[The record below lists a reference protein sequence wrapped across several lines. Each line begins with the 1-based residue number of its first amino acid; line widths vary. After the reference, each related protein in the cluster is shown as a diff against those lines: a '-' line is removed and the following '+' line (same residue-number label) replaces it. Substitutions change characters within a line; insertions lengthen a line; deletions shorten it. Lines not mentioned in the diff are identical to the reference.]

1 MAFAYVLIKC
11 EIGFENKIIET
22 LVKFSEVAE
31 VKGILGEWDIFAK
44 LETNS
49 QEQLEDC
56 ITNKI
61 RTIPHIISTNS
72 LSPVPSQGG
81 K

>member
-11 EIGFENKIIET
+11 EIGFENQIIEN
-22 LVKFSEVAE
+22 LVKFTEVVE
-31 VKGILGEWDIFAK
+31 VKGILGEWDIFVK
-44 LETNS
+44 LETTS
-49 QEQLEDC
+49 QEKLEDF

-61 RTIPHIISTNS
+61 RKLPHIISTNS

>member
-11 EIGFENKIIET
+11 EMGHENQIIEY
-22 LVKFSEVAE
+22 LVKLPEVQE
-31 VKGILGEWDIFAK
+31 VKGVFGEWDIFVK
-44 LETNS
+44 LEAES
-49 QEQLEDC
+49 QEKLEDA

-61 RTIPHIISTNS
+61 RKISNIISTNS
-72 LSPVPSQGG
+72 LSPIPSQGG